1 MSKKKVKV
9 KRVGFAIDMTP
20 LVDITFLLL
29 TFFMFT
35 ATFKTQAESEQKFV
49 VQRPATTPSDTSKLP
64 DRDLATIKIAIDTV
78 TFDTVYYYEV
88 VNETDRLSIWQN
100 TSGITQ
106 EMLKKAQLAVG
117 SKEVLNELVRN
128 TRLVNPTTLFAIDA
142 DKRLRF
148 EYINDAM
155 DILRKN
161 RATVFSYVTD
171 KKQ

>member
-1 MSKKKVKV
+1 MAKKVKV

-49 VQRPATTPSDTSKLP
+49 IQRPATSPSDTSKLP
-64 DRDLATIKIAIDTV
+64 DRDLATIKIAIDTA

-88 VNETDRLSIWQN
+88 INETDRLTIWQN
-100 TSGITQ
+100 TQGIEP
-106 EMLKKAQLAVG
+106 EMMTKAQLPVT
-117 SKEVLNELVRN
+117 KEMLDELVRN
-128 TRLVNPTTLFAIDA
+128 TRLVNSTTLFAIDA

-171 KKQ
+171 KQQ